1 MQGEV
6 PDDGYEYKWPPYL
19 WGTDNGG
26 NLDNTLV
33 VRSDFQARLVGTVVK
48 EEFAIS
54 RDAMD
59 QLRGQNKVNISVL
72 SYGGDKYDK
81 ALYGY
86 LPQGGDKQ
94 YITLELM

>member
-1 MQGEV
+1 MVTNTFG
-6 PDDGYEYKWPPYL
+6 L
-19 WGTDNGG
+19 LNMWGTDNKG

-72 SYGGDKYDK
+72 SYGGEKYAK
-81 ALYGY
+81 ELYGY

-94 YITLELM
+94 YITLELMK